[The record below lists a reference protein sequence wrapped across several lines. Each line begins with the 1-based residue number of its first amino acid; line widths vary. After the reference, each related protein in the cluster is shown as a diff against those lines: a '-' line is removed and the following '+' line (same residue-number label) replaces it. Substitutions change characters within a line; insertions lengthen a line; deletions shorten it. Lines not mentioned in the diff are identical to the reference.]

1 RIDRKRL
8 RDVADGAAAAP
19 VEDDAAV
26 ERRLAENSEQQ
37 GALAGAVRP
46 DDDMQRA
53 AFDVYRDAVE
63 QRLAM
68 AANGDAFDLDDCR
81 PGRFLDH
88 ASVTS
93 ARIMVSAF
101 RCISR
106 SNLSAVYAPDA
117 MWVIVYTF
125 TPASSRSTFS
135 IASGKVSSLKTTRIF
150 SRCRSFTMSRSSAAD
165 GVRPCAG
172 WTTPATSR
180 PNSCSR
186 YP

>member
-1 RIDRKRL
+1 EHRERPALEPGEADAGEQIGNRASRAAADAETDRAALPRQRQEVLDGDRQRRIDRKRL

-19 VEDDAAV
+19 VEGDAAV

-101 RCISR
+101 RCIS
-106 SNLSAVYAPDA
+106 
-117 MWVIVYTF
+117 
-125 TPASSRSTFS
+125 
-135 IASGKVSSLKTTRIF
+135 
-150 SRCRSFTMSRSSAAD
+150 
-165 GVRPCAG
+165 
-172 WTTPATSR
+172 
-180 PNSCSR
+180 
-186 YP
+186 